1 MKGLERFQIVT
12 SLLFVALGLVIF
24 FRSLRYGVTPLVW
37 IVCLG
42 FVGIG
47 TYRLLL
53 ITKPTHRQKN

>member
-24 FRSLRYGVTPLVW
+24 LRSLEFGLTPLVW

-47 TYRLLL
+47 IYRFLL
-53 ITKPTHRQKN
+53 ITKFFPRQRN